1 MTAHSRPALGK
12 CNRHARVISL
22 KFPVHFEAIWNYISL
37 QPLLVLAAAFCC
49 WRLSGYELMR
59 ETNSITLKLKA
70 LFAGLLLLGTAA
82 AAQAGETVLVE
93 AESFENPGGW
103 ALDTQFIEIMG
114 SPYLLAHGMGQPVKD
129 AVTTVKF
136 PSSGKY
142 RVLVRTKD
150 WVARW
155 KAPGA
160 PGKFQ
165 VLVNGEA
172 LKETFGT
179 KSEDWFWQDGGAVEI
194 KGTEAKVALHD
205 LTGFEGRCD
214 AIIFTKDP
222 TFIPP
227 NTGEILPQW
236 RRELMGLPAKP
247 VEAGPYDLVVV
258 GGGYGGM
265 GAAIAAARM
274 GIKVALIQNR
284 PVLGGNG
291 SSEIRVWAQG
301 GTRRGLYPKLGGIVE
316 EFMDKAKSS
325 PGTFEEFGDAKKEEL
340 VRAEKNITLFLN
352 NHVFS
357 VETNGNHLV
366 AVLGLDTRTGKVTRF
381 AGKLFV
387 DSTGHATVGA
397 LAGADHTVQEE
408 GHLGMSNMWR
418 WENGE
423 APTKFPETPWGLE
436 MTMDDFPY
444 PKKGHAEWF
453 WESGFDKHPLRDLE
467 YTRDWNFRAIYGAFN
482 TMKNKDGAKEHPNAK
497 MTWVAYV
504 GGTRE
509 SRQLLGD
516 VILTRDDITNKKAFP
531 DGCVPT
537 TWDIDLHYPREQYMS
552 KFPKDPFISKA
563 VFDKAVDRNHGY
575 PVPYRS
581 FYSRNIDNLF
591 MAGRNVSVTHE
602 ALGTVRVMKTGG
614 MMGEVVGK
622 AASICIKQS
631 CLPRDV
637 YHSYF
642 EQLKELMNLDHYM
655 RRDTLAGQ
663 FYKPEGSAELP
674 PPQVFGT
681 GVDIKKIPGI
691 VIDDEKA
698 VKKGKWTTGEGLKGY
713 IGKHYIYSREPGAS
727 VRFEFEVPATGKY
740 EVRVSA
746 GTHENR
752 ASNTP
757 VTVTSST
764 GAQTVRINQKV
775 ETTLPDG
782 FTTVGTFTFEA
793 GKKGAVEIGTEQA
806 NGNVHVD
813 AVQLLPAK

>member
-1 MTAHSRPALGK
+1 MNT
-12 CNRHARVISL
+12 
-22 KFPVHFEAIWNYISL
+22 
-37 QPLLVLAAAFCC
+37 
-49 WRLSGYELMR
+49 
-59 ETNSITLKLKA
+59 ITLKLKA
-70 LFAGLLLLGTAA
+70 LLAGALLLAA
-82 AAQAGETVLVE
+82 GAVQAAETVLVE
-93 AESFENPGGW
+93 AESFENTGGW

-114 SPYLLAHGMGQPVKD
+114 SPYLLAHGMGEPVKD

-136 PSSGKY
+136 PSTGKY

-165 VLVNGEA
+165 VLVDGEA
-172 LKETFGT
+172 VKETFGT
-179 KSEDWFWQDGGAVEI
+179 KGEDWFWHDGGSIEI
-194 KGTEAKVALHD
+194 KNTTAKVTLHD

-222 TFIPP
+222 TYLPP
-227 NTGEILPQW
+227 NTGEILPKW
-236 RRELMGLPAKP
+236 RRELLGLPANP
-247 VEAGPYDLVVV
+247 VQEGPYDLVVV

-340 VRAEKNITLFLN
+340 VRAEKNISLFLN
-352 NHVFS
+352 THVFA
-357 VETNGNHLV
+357 VETNGNHIV
-366 AVLGLDTRTGKVTRF
+366 SVSGLDTRTGKVTRF

-397 LAGADHTVQEE
+397 LAGADHTVQTE

-423 APTKFPETPWGLE
+423 APTKFPSVPWGLD

-453 WESGFDKHPLRDLE
+453 WESGFDKHPLHDLE
-467 YTRDWNFRAIYGAFN
+467 YTRDWNFRAIYGAFD

-537 TWDIDLHYPREQYMS
+537 TWDIDLHYPREQYMK
-552 KFPKDPFISKA
+552 KFPTDPFISKA

-622 AASICIKQS
+622 AASICVKQN
-631 CLPRDV
+631 CLPRDI

-655 RRDTLAGQ
+655 RRDNVNSPL
-663 FYKPEGSAELP
+663 YKPEGSAELP
-674 PPQVFGT
+674 PPQVFGSGA
-681 GVDIKKIPGI
+681 GVDPKKLPGI
-691 VIDDEKA
+691 VVDDEKA
-698 VKKGKWTTGEGLKGY
+698 EKKGKWTSGEGLKGY
-713 IGKHYIYSREPGAS
+713 VGKHYVYSRDAGAS
-727 VRFEFEVPATGKY
+727 VRFEVEVPTSGKY
-740 EVRVSA
+740 EVRVSTGA
-746 GTHENR
+746 HENR

-764 GAQTVRINQKV
+764 GTQTVRINQKV
-775 ETTLPDG
+775 ESGLPDG
-782 FTTVGTFTFEA
+782 FTSVGTFTFEA
-793 GKKGAVEIGTEQA
+793 GKKAAVEIGTEGV

-813 AVQLLPAK
+813 AVQLLPVK